1 MPIVS
6 QASKIDSPV
15 FISPSKESAL
25 EEFTTMKISTI
36 PKLYRNVRRWQEIIV
51 ILRRYGL
58 ADWLSRLQL
67 DFIRDWI
74 KDESGVPLS
83 SYSRESRVR
92 MALTELGPTFIK
104 LGQVLSLRPDLVGS
118 ELATELQLLQT
129 QVPPDPYESVERI
142 VQTELGMKIEEAFA
156 SFDREPRASA
166 SIGQVHNATLH
177 DGTRVVVKVQHENI
191 QSKVREDMEVLAGLA
206 GLAERIP
213 ELAAWQPRSLVEQL
227 SKSLKRELSFTR
239 ELNNL
244 QVFTSQFASFTDV
257 RIPKPYPKLSTSH
270 VLTMERLEGQSIV
283 HFMSSPPMDPTQ
295 HELVLARI
303 PRRAAELYLD
313 MIFSA
318 GIYHADPH
326 PGNVLILPDGSLGLL
341 DFGMVGRIDD
351 SLRETIEEMLLAV
364 SSSDAMLLTSLIKRV
379 GRPPIRL
386 DESALSIDVADLIS
400 TYGSQPLDSFDV
412 AGVLNDMTDVLHQ
425 HRISLPPQTAML
437 IKTLVTLEG
446 TIRQLNP
453 RFSLL
458 EVMQPFFKKMWL
470 RRLSPRRQVRRMRRI
485 YVELEGLLEKMPGQV
500 SSLME
505 LVRQGKLDVHLS
517 HRGLSPSINRLVLGL
532 LTSSLLMG
540 SSVLLAFKVP
550 PLLFLNGGPMGVKDL
565 SLLGLLGFSASM
577 LVSFRLWLAIN
588 KSGHLDPASEQQE
601 D

>member
-1 MPIVS
+1 
-6 QASKIDSPV
+6 
-15 FISPSKESAL
+15 
-25 EEFTTMKISTI
+25 MKISTI

-51 ILRRYGL
+51 VLRRYGL

-67 DFIRDWI
+67 DFIRDWL
-74 KDESGVPLS
+74 KDESGIPLS

-118 ELATELQLLQT
+118 ALATELQLLQT
-129 QVPPDPYESVERI
+129 QVPPDPYESVQLI
-142 VQTELGMKIEEAFA
+142 IQTELGMKVEEAFA
-156 SFDREPRASA
+156 FFDPEPMASA
-166 SIGQVHNATLH
+166 SIGQVHKATLR
-177 DGTRVVVKVQHENI
+177 DGTQVVVKVQHENI

-206 GLAERIP
+206 GLADRIP
-213 ELAAWQPRSLVEQL
+213 ELAAWQPKILVEQL
-227 SKSLKRELSFTR
+227 SKTLKRELSFTR

-244 QVFTSQFASFTDV
+244 QVFTTQFASFSDV

-270 VLTMERLEGQSIV
+270 VLTMERLEGQSISQ
-283 HFMSSPPMDPTQ
+283 FMSSTPEDPAQ
-295 HELVLARI
+295 RERELSRI
-303 PRRAAELYLD
+303 PRRAAELYLE

-326 PGNVLILPDGSLGLL
+326 PGNVLILPDGTLGLL

-386 DESALSIDVADLIS
+386 DDSALSIDVADLIS

-412 AGVLNDMTDVLHQ
+412 AGVLNDMTDILHQ

-500 SSLME
+500 SGLME

-550 PLLFLNGGPMGVKDL
+550 PLLFITGGPMGVKDL
-565 SLLGLLGFSASM
+565 SLFGLLGFSASM